1 MTFTDFIHSLEQETP
16 PADISSLLKALWYD
30 KKGNWDKAHQIVQG
44 IHSNSGSWIHAYLH
58 RVEGDQWNANYWY
71 SKAHK
76 NMPKLSLEDEWEYLV
91 KHFL

>member
-1 MTFTDFIHSLEQETP
+1 MTFTDFIHSLEQEAP
-16 PADISSLLKALWYD
+16 PAEISSLLKALWYD
-30 KKGNWDKAHQIVQG
+30 KKGNWDIAHQIAQG